1 MWPEVT
7 VEEIVKRWRPLTD
20 AEETVAAARIA
31 DAEDEIQIRL
41 REVGVTEPPAGDDL
55 WVSVYKRTVA
65 EAVRRYMLNPEAML
79 EVTERLDDWSETRR
93 RDSAVSSGLLYI
105 TDDEIAGLL
114 PSTRRRRRGAFN
126 IVLGS
131 S

>member
-7 VEEIVKRWRPLTD
+7 VEELVKRWRPLTD
-20 AEETVAAARIA
+20 AEETVATARIA
-31 DAEDEIQIRL
+31 DAVAEIQIRL
-41 REVGVTEPPAGDDL
+41 RELGVTEPPAGDDL
-55 WVSVYKRTVA
+55 WVSVYTRTVV
-65 EAVRRYMLNPEAML
+65 EAVRRYMINPDAWL
-79 EVTERLDDWSETRR
+79 EETERIDDYGVTKR
-93 RDSAVSSGLLYI
+93 RDSAVSAGLLYI
-105 TDDEIAGLL
+105 TDAEIAGLL